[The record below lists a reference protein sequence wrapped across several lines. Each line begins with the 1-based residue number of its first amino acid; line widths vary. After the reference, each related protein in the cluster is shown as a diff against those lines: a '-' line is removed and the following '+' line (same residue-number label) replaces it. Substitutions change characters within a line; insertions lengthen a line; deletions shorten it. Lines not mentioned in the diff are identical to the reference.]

1 MGKSAGEENHFK
13 DQFQLLL
20 FSIKRFLL
28 LILPFYLRFQE
39 TLSRLFV
46 SFISFGINVKGRA
59 KRPSLARAIQV
70 RARFC

>member
-46 SFISFGINVKGRA
+46 
-59 KRPSLARAIQV
+59 
-70 RARFC
+70 RFYFFWDKC